1 MENFLK
7 RCWANISIDNLQNN
21 INIIKKHINKNT
33 KIMAAVKA
41 NAYGHGDKVIAKYL
55 EEFGVSWFAVSNIEE
70 ALALRSYGTK
80 LPILILGATPAS
92 YAKILYENNITQSVF
107 SKEYANELSKEA
119 QKANV
124 CVNAHIKIDTGMGR
138 IGFSANINDIDK
150 TINDLTNIYTDNNI
164 NCTGIFTHFSCADAD
179 YEYTKIQFER
189 FIGICNK
196 LNDIG
201 IKIKYRHCSNSAA
214 IALYPQFHLDA
225 VRPGIIL
232 YGYHPSDL
240 TKNEIDIKPV
250 LSVKSR
256 VTHVKNL
263 PKDSY
268 VSYANTYKTNET
280 QKIAT
285 IPIGYADGFLRGN
298 FSKANIIYKG
308 KLLPV
313 VGRICM
319 DQCMINATGVN
330 NIDVGDVVTVLGSD
344 GGVKITADDLADN
357 LQTISYE
364 ILCLL
369 SKRLPRIYV
378 NDEKIRNNL
387 HRFYKL
393 LLT

>member
-1 MENFLK
+1 MGRLGFLSDK
-7 RCWANISIDNLQNN
+7 LSFDETISQ
-21 INIIKKHINKNT
+21 IKKINKLDR
-33 KIMAAVKA
+33 V
-41 NAYGHGDKVIAKYL
+41 
-55 EEFGVSWFAVSNIEE
+55 
-70 ALALRSYGTK
+70 
-80 LPILILGATPAS
+80 
-92 YAKILYENNITQSVF
+92 
-107 SKEYANELSKEA
+107 
-119 QKANV
+119 
-124 CVNAHIKIDTGMGR
+124 KIDGV
-138 IGFSANINDIDK
+138 
-150 TINDLTNIYTDNNI
+150 
-164 NCTGIFTHFSCADAD
+164 FTHFSCADAD

-378 NDEKIRNNL
+378 NDEKI
-387 HRFYKL
+387 
-393 LLT
+393 

>member
-1 MENFLK
+1 MSDKARTWVEVDIDALK
-7 RCWANISIDNLQNN
+7 HNIKSIRNKTAKGAK
-21 INIIKKHINKNT
+21 II
-33 KIMAAVKA
+33 AVVKA
-41 NAYGHGDKVIAKYL
+41 DAYGHGAVKCAEVLLKNGADMLAVACADEAIILRKYFPKT
-55 EEFGVSWFAVSNIEE
+55 E
-70 ALALRSYGTK
+70 
-80 LPILILGATPAS
+80 ILLLGSSGYSDYEKIIL
-92 YAKILYENNITQSVF
+92 NNITASLSSYEEAEQF
-107 SKEYANELSKEA
+107 SKYASLLHKDV
-119 QKANV
+119 KI
-124 CVNAHIKIDTGMGR
+124 HIKIDSGMGR
-138 IGFSANINDIDK
+138 LGFLSDKLSFDETISQIKKINKLDRVKID
-150 TINDLTNIYTDNNI
+150 
-164 NCTGIFTHFSCADAD
+164 GIFTHFSCADAD
-179 YEYTKIQFER
+179 YEYTKMQFER

-330 NIDVGDVVTVLGSD
+330 NIDVGDLVTVLGSD

-378 NDEKIRNNL
+378 NDEKI
-387 HRFYKL
+387 
-393 LLT
+393 

>member
-1 MENFLK
+1 MSDKARTWVEVDIDALK
-7 RCWANISIDNLQNN
+7 HNIKSIRNKTAKGAK
-21 INIIKKHINKNT
+21 II
-33 KIMAAVKA
+33 AVVKA
-41 NAYGHGDKVIAKYL
+41 DAYGHG
-55 EEFGVSWFAVSNIEE
+55 AVKCAEVLLKNGADMLAVACADEALILRKHFPKTEILLLGSSGYSDYEKIILNDITASLSSYEE
-70 ALALRSYGTK
+70 A
-80 LPILILGATPAS
+80 
-92 YAKILYENNITQSVF
+92 EQF
-107 SKEYANELSKEA
+107 SKYASLLNTDVKI
-119 QKANV
+119 
-124 CVNAHIKIDTGMGR
+124 HIKIDSGMGR
-138 IGFSANINDIDK
+138 LGFLSDEASFDETISQIKKISVLNRLNIE
-150 TINDLTNIYTDNNI
+150 
-164 NCTGIFTHFSCADAD
+164 GIFTHFSCSDTD
-179 YEYTKIQFER
+179 YEYTKMQFER
-189 FIGICNK
+189 FACICNK

-268 VSYANTYKTNET
+268 ISYANAYKTSET

-298 FSKANIIYKG
+298 FSKANIIYQG

-344 GGVKITADDLADN
+344 GGVKITADDLADH

-378 NDEKIRNNL
+378 NDEKI
-387 HRFYKL
+387 
-393 LLT
+393 